1 MMQDAASR
9 YLVKWLCHD
18 LATPVGGVLTAS
30 ELMDPATAD
39 AELVEL
45 VQGGARRLAGRL
57 QLLRVGLGAAGS
69 PMGNA
74 ALEKLVRAGLDG
86 VAIDWQRSGDADG
99 DTVALVAGAALLVAD
114 QFRLRALVVGNAGI
128 SVAGGAA
135 WPESV
140 AAALA
145 GDAPLCNRGAVA
157 GRIADSAARLG
168 LRLVATANGL
178 EWRAK
183 PD

>member
-1 MMQDAASR
+1 MTNDGASR
-9 YLVKWLCHD
+9 YLVRWLCHD

-45 VQGGARRLAGRL
+45 VQGGSRRLAGRL

-69 PMGNA
+69 PMGNT
-74 ALEKLVRAGLDG
+74 ALEKLVRCGLDG
-86 VAIDWQRSGDADG
+86 VAITWQRSGDADG
-99 DTVALVAGAALLVAD
+99 DTAALVAGTALLAAD
-114 QFRLRALVVGNAGI
+114 QFRLRALVVGNAAI
-128 SVAGGAA
+128 AVAGGCA

-145 GDAPLCNRGAVA
+145 GDVPHCNRGAVA
-157 GRIADSAARLG
+157 ALIAATAARLG
-168 LRLVATANGL
+168 VRLAPTANGL
-178 EWRAK
+178 EWQDNAS
-183 PD
+183 